1 MSDVNGARLVGTL
14 IADGEGGEVFEANGA
29 FFALGSTLVING
41 DEDEVVE
48 VTRSEDFP
56 SLEALLAS
64 QPSGVRF
71 VPATAGG
78 DGGGA

>member
-14 IADGEGGEVFEANGA
+14 IADGEGGEVFAANGM
-29 FFALGSTLVING
+29 FFAIGSTLVINEG
-41 DEDEVVE
+41 DDEAVE
-48 VTRSEDFP
+48 ATRSEGFP

-71 VPATAGG
+71 VPTTAGGG
-78 DGGGA
+78 DGGA